1 LQPPLPLQVFL
12 PLQPISPVLQP
23 PWLLQL
29 FMPLQSCLLM
39 LESEAEVP
47 ALSLEQPTNV
57 IALPASNPVMAAE
70 MINVLVVR
78 FIALIFSL
86 F

>member
-1 LQPPLPLQVFL
+1 
-12 PLQPISPVLQP
+12 
-23 PWLLQL
+23 
-29 FMPLQSCLLM
+29 M

-70 MINVLVVR
+70 MISVLVVR
-78 FIALIFSL
+78 FIALFVSL
-86 F
+86 FWSLMNGVVKGLPLACVCRLRLQHLTEK